1 MNSIHILTNSPRLTP
16 NGHPRLY
23 PPISSSI
30 RRRNAL
36 KKPHH
41 YHPHHNNKPSPDP
54 KLHMVVDL
62 HRLSDRAQILLNRLV
77 SSGADAIDDL
87 RTLVAVDRA
96 TQSVVIACRPSTL
109 RFVGVSFVEL
119 SGCFGFRVLVRLGLR
134 LRREF
139 GFGSG
144 RGVVVAGPEFGGKE
158 VVVGRAE
165 ESEWRM
171 RNHSKVLGVH
181 FRHYQALQFTA
192 GKDSCIVYKW
202 WWEVPPW
209 ILQRDHKGGEKPMAL
224 KKVGSG
230 GLPIERRLR
239 VLGCEGVECQAL
251 VKSSVALES
260 ASFAMRRVKLQCLST
275 KQCKDFF
282 PMLEGKSVKWEGK
295 DRKVWMD

>member
-109 RFVGVSFVEL
+109 RFVGGFVL
-119 SGCFGFRVLVRLGLR
+119 WSLVVVFGFRVLVRLGLR
-134 LRREF
+134 IQREPN
-139 GFGSG
+139 
-144 RGVVVAGPEFGGKE
+144 REHQILERTK
-158 VVVGRAE
+158 
-165 ESEWRM
+165 
-171 RNHSKVLGVH
+171 KTTC
-181 FRHYQALQFTA
+181 RHLQLLEQTIFTTRQN
-192 GKDSCIVYKW
+192 GHRI
-202 WWEVPPW
+202 
-209 ILQRDHKGGEKPMAL
+209 
-224 KKVGSG
+224 
-230 GLPIERRLR
+230 R
-239 VLGCEGVECQAL
+239 VL
-251 VKSSVALES
+251 
-260 ASFAMRRVKLQCLST
+260 
-275 KQCKDFF
+275 
-282 PMLEGKSVKWEGK
+282 
-295 DRKVWMD
+295 